1 MDLSNIENLVSTIIQ
16 SVGAPQPVTA
26 EWIVKTMVT
35 TMSAILLPKIN
46 EIGERVAKLEERA
59 ARLETALTTIN
70 DHTEKI
76 CKLEVECEA
85 LKKTMKSCW
94 RRSKRRLPLH

>member
-26 EWIVKTMVT
+26 EWMVKTMVT
-35 TMSAILLPKIN
+35 TMSAIILSKMNGL
-46 EIGERVAKLEERA
+46 GERMAKLDEKA
-59 ARLETALTTIN
+59 ARLETAPSTIN